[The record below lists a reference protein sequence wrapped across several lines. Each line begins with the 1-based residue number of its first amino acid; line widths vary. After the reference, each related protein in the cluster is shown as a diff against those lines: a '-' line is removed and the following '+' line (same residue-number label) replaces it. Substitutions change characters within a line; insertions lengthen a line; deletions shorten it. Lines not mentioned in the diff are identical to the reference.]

1 MKKQYKKFFFLFLHF
16 NRKNCS
22 DICITYNSQKFIREK
37 NVCLDKYSI
46 DSEYKYEYDNLCYKK
61 CSNNKESTGNDFVC
75 KIIYKNK
82 KDTND
87 KINIQLTI
95 MITVASIIIIAIII
109 ILINYFR
116 KKLISRIY
124 NPLVD
129 NHDLI
134 TLILTSVNQQINQT
148 TNLRNTDI
156 IKNNIQKKF

>member
-1 MKKQYKKFFFLFLHF
+1 LL
-16 NRKNCS
+16 
-22 DICITYNSQKFIREK
+22 
-37 NVCLDKYSI
+37 
-46 DSEYKYEYDNLCYKK
+46 KK
-61 CSNNKESTGNDFVC
+61 CPNNTESTGNDFVC

-134 TLILTSVNQQINQT
+134 TLILTSVNQQINLPIT
-148 TNLRNTDI
+148 CRKTDI
-156 IKNNIQKKF
+156 VNDILLKELSKGYPEYRKKKYYIICNGKVVGNNKSFEENNIKDKDILILNEQEVEPII